1 MAMKSET
8 ILPRQVNRRIGQA
21 MQAYSMLSHGDC
33 VLVAVSGGVDSLVL
47 AGLLQMWLKKA
58 PIQYTLRVVHID
70 MGFRGQG
77 DGGISPVEEIR
88 RQLHRFGIPL
98 VVKQVRETGETQAIA
113 EVSLSPCLPD
123 SVLPI
128 PLIDKDQP
136 ERSCFLCS
144 RQRRHQLFDLAREY
158 GCNKIA
164 FGHHKDDL
172 IETLFLNMFYS
183 GNLSTMVPRQDLF
196 DGRLTLI
203 RPLAYIEKHEVQDI
217 AVTLGLV
224 PVDNL
229 CPLAGNTRRDHLRK
243 MLHTLY
249 QQNPGVKASIF
260 AAMAN
265 VREGYLL

>member
-1 MAMKSET
+1 
-8 ILPRQVNRRIGQA
+8 
-21 MQAYSMLSHGDC
+21 MLSHGDC

-47 AGLLQMWLKKA
+47 AWLLQMWLKKA
-58 PIQYTLRVVHID
+58 PIHYTLRVVHID

-77 DGGISPVEEIR
+77 DGDINPVDGIR

-98 VVKQVRETGETQAIA
+98 VVEKARETAETLVMAGVSVA
-113 EVSLSPCLPD
+113 PRLSGSVSLVS
-123 SVLPI
+123 SM
-128 PLIDKDQP
+128 DKDPP

-144 RQRRHQLFDLAREY
+144 RQRRHQLFDLAQEY

-217 AVTLGLV
+217 AVSLGLV

-229 CPLAGNTRRDHLRK
+229 CPLVGNTRRDHLRK

-249 QQNPGVKASIF
+249 QQDPGVKASIF
-260 AAMAN
+260 ASMAN
-265 VREGYLL
+265 VRQGYLL

>member
-1 MAMKSET
+1 MRSET

-21 MQAYSMLSHGDC
+21 MQTYSMLSHGDC

-47 AGLLQMWLKKA
+47 AWLLQMWLKKA
-58 PIQYTLRVVHID
+58 PISYTLRVVHID

-77 DGGISPVEEIR
+77 GGVNPVEGIR

-98 VVKQVRETGETQAIA
+98 VVEQARELAEAQAMA
-113 EVSLSPCLPD
+113 GVSVSPRLPGPVSLVS
-123 SVLPI
+123 SM
-128 PLIDKDQP
+128 DKEQP
-136 ERSCFLCS
+136 ERSCFLCA

-172 IETLFLNMFYS
+172 IETLFLNMLYS
-183 GNLSTMVPRQDLF
+183 GNISTMVPRQDLF
-196 DGRLTLI
+196 AGRLALI

-229 CPLAGNTRRDHLRK
+229 CPLAGNTQRDHLRK
-243 MLHTLY
+243 MLQTLY
-249 QQNPGVKASIF
+249 QQDPGVKASIF
-260 AAMAN
+260 ASMAN
-265 VREGYLL
+265 VRQGYLL

>member
-1 MAMKSET
+1 MAMRLET
-8 ILPRQVNRRIGQA
+8 ILPRQVNRRVGQA
-21 MQAYSMLSHGDC
+21 MQDYSMLSHGDC

-47 AGLLQMWLKKA
+47 AWLLQMWLKKA
-58 PIQYTLRVVHID
+58 PIHYTLRVVHID

-77 DGGISPVEEIR
+77 DGGINPAEEIR
-88 RQLHRFGIPL
+88 RQLSRFGIPM
-98 VVKQVRETGETQAIA
+98 VVEHAKETAGAHINDGVSVSHRLPA
-113 EVSLSPCLPD
+113 AVSLGSLM
-123 SVLPI
+123 
-128 PLIDKDQP
+128 DKDQP

-183 GNLSTMVPRQDLF
+183 GNLSTMMPRQDLF
-196 DGRLTLI
+196 EGRLTLI

-217 AVTLGLV
+217 AVTLDLV

-243 MLHTLY
+243 MLHALY
-249 QQNPGVKASIF
+249 LQDPGIKSSIF
-260 AAMAN
+260 ASMAN
-265 VREGYLL
+265 VRQGYML

>member
-1 MAMKSET
+1 MRSET

-47 AGLLQMWLKKA
+47 AWLLQMWLKKA
-58 PIQYTLRVVHID
+58 PIHYTLRVVHID
-70 MGFRGQG
+70 MGFWGEG
-77 DGGISPVEEIR
+77 DGGINPVEKIR

-98 VVKQVRETGETQAIA
+98 VVEKSRELA
-113 EVSLSPCLPD
+113 EVRTMDGGSGSSCFPDPVSPVP
-123 SVLPI
+123 PR
-128 PLIDKDQP
+128 DKDQP
-136 ERSCFLCS
+136 ERCCFLCS
-144 RQRRHQLFDLAREY
+144 RQRRHQLFDLAQEY

-183 GNLSTMVPRQDLF
+183 GNISTMMPRQDLF
-196 DGRLTLI
+196 DGRLVLI

-217 AVTLGLV
+217 AASLGLV

-229 CPLAGNTRRDHLRK
+229 CPLAGNTRRDNLRK
-243 MLHTLY
+243 MLPILY
-249 QQNPGVKASIF
+249 QQDPGIKASIF

-265 VREGYLL
+265 VRQGYLL

>member
-1 MAMKSET
+1 
-8 ILPRQVNRRIGQA
+8 
-21 MQAYSMLSHGDC
+21 MLSDGDC

-47 AGLLQMWLKKA
+47 AWLLQMWLRKA
-58 PIQYTLRVVHID
+58 PISYTLRVVHID

-77 DGGISPVEEIR
+77 DGGVNPVEDICG
-88 RQLHRFGIPL
+88 QLHRFGIPL
-98 VVKQVRETGETQAIA
+98 MVEQAREPVEAQVMAGVSRLSSPVALAPAMDA
-113 EVSLSPCLPD
+113 ER
-123 SVLPI
+123 
-128 PLIDKDQP
+128 P
-136 ERSCFLCS
+136 ERSCFLCA

-183 GNLSTMVPRQDLF
+183 GNLSTMMPRQDIF
-196 DGRLTLI
+196 AGRLALI
-203 RPLAYIEKHEVQDI
+203 RPLAYVEKHEVQEI

-224 PVDNL
+224 PVANL

-249 QQNPGVKASIF
+249 QQDPGIKASIF
-260 AAMAN
+260 AAMGN
-265 VREGYLL
+265 VRKGYLL

>member
-1 MAMKSET
+1 MKSEA

-21 MQAYSMLSHGDC
+21 MQAYSMLSHGDS

-47 AGLLQMWLKKA
+47 AWLLQMWLQKA
-58 PIQYTLRVVHID
+58 PIDYTLRVVHID

-77 DGGISPVEEIR
+77 DSGVNPVEEIR

-98 VVKQVRETGETQAIA
+98 VVEQARERPQAMA
-113 EVSLSPCLPD
+113 GVPDSSRLPD
-123 SVLPI
+123 PASPVLSR
-128 PLIDKDQP
+128 DKDQP

-144 RQRRHQLFDLAREY
+144 RQRRHQLFELAREY

-217 AVTLGLV
+217 AVSLGLV

-243 MLHTLY
+243 MLPILY
-249 QQNPGVKASIF
+249 QQDPGIKSSIF